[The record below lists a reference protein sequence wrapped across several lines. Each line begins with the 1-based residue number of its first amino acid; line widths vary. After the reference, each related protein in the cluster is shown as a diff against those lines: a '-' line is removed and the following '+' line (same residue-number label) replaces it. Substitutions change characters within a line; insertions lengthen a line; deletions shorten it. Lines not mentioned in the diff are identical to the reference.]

1 MTLLALASIPTTQ
14 FFQHG
19 HSELLHSS
27 ARVQAT
33 IAAARSF
40 LESHAGALKSV
51 TNTDVQI
58 EENFAQILIQ
68 EVTGDPYVL
77 R

>member
-1 MTLLALASIPTTQ
+1 MTLLALASNPIGLSTQ
-14 FFQHG
+14 FSQNG
-19 HSELLHSS
+19 EGKLSYASVPRED
-27 ARVQAT
+27 AIV
-33 IAAARSF
+33 AARSF

-68 EVTGDPYVL
+68 EVTGDA
-77 R
+77 